1 MDSILES
8 CKKMLGNGEG
18 YNYFDP
24 EIIMFI
30 NSVFSTLSQ
39 LGVGPAFEITGPEE
53 KWTDYTHDLT
63 ILGFIKPYVF
73 KKVKLMFD
81 PPQSSFVLD
90 ALNKQIAEDE
100 WRMNVQV
107 DPPTTFGGE

>member
-18 YNYFDP
+18 YDYFDP
-24 EIIMFI
+24 DIIMFI
-30 NSVFSTLSQ
+30 NSVFSTLQQ
-39 LGVGPAFEITGPEE
+39 LGVGPEAGFSITSAED
-53 KWTDYTHDLT
+53 KWTDFTTDT
-63 ILGFIKPYVF
+63 VILGFVKPYMF

-90 ALNKQIAEDE
+90 ALNKQVAEDE
-100 WRMNVQV
+100 WRMNVHV
-107 DPPTTFGGE
+107 DPGQQ